1 MSAVHCC
8 GKCDWSVPLKSGV
21 DIINLDAYSFAQNL
35 SVFKDDVEKFLL
47 NGGKIAWGIVPTLD
61 KKALEAASIELLKEK
76 FDMAVKY
83 LTKKGVDE
91 KLIIENSVITP
102 SCGAGGLSVE
112 MAEKA
117 MDLTKQLS
125 VQLKERYKFDN

>member
-1 MSAVHCC
+1 M
-8 GKCDWSVPLKSGV
+8 
-21 DIINLDAYSFAQNL
+21 
-35 SVFKDDVEKFLL
+35 
-47 NGGKIAWGIVPTLD
+47 
-61 KKALEAASIELLKEK
+61 
-76 FDMAVKY
+76 
-83 LTKKGVDE
+83 TKKGVDE

-125 VQLKERYKFDN
+125 VELKERYKIDN